1 MSHFCLK
8 PHNIH
13 KLRSYVH
20 NTIHQLDDSIEEI
33 GEKVQQLIN
42 TFFTVTYH
50 DKCDDCSPEDVHVE
64 ALLQVAEIFSDLQLA
79 ETFTGDEKPSNGTG
93 TVLNKP
99 LPDQVAQS
107 LFWVSDIHMQTL

>member
-1 MSHFCLK
+1 MT
-8 PHNIH
+8 NVI
-13 KLRSYVH
+13 
-20 NTIHQLDDSIEEI
+20 
-33 GEKVQQLIN
+33 
-42 TFFTVTYH
+42 TV
-50 DKCDDCSPEDVHVE
+50 CSPEDVHVE

-107 LFWVSDIHMQTL
+107 QVWVSDVHTRTLCVKHNLNNTVMRLTVINTTQYLLMLITWSACLYD